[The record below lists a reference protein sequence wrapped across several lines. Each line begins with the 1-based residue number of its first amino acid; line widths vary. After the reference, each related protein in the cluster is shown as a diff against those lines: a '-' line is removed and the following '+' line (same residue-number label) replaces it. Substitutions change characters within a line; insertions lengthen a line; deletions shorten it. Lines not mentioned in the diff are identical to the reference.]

1 MSQAKKMLP
10 LAVLIVIW
18 AIVSQ
23 FTKPIFI
30 PTPMSVI
37 NTFIELF
44 RSGMLLNSALASF
57 GRITAATM
65 LSALISIP
73 LALLISNYKLLDN
86 CITPITSFMRYIP
99 VTAFYPLL
107 ILWVG
112 IEETMKITFLFAA
125 TFFSFLP
132 ALVLI
137 IKGIDRDL
145 IDTAYTIGMSK
156 TDVIL
161 KVQLPYAL
169 PSILQSFLTMYSIG
183 WTYVIIAEVTN
194 ARFGLGHLM
203 YIGSARGMTDMV
215 FASILVVVLI
225 SFIFDN
231 FFSYIIKKAFAW
243 KFAREISD

>member
-1 MSQAKKMLP
+1 MSHVKKLLP

-18 AIVSQ
+18 VIGSQ
-23 FTKPIFI
+23 FIKPMFI
-30 PTPMSVI
+30 PKPLSVI
-37 NTFIELF
+37 NTFIELC
-44 RSGMLLNSALASF
+44 RNGVLLNSALASF
-57 GRITAATM
+57 GRITAATL

-73 LALLISNYKLLDN
+73 LALLIANYKLMDN
-86 CITPITSFMRYIP
+86 LITPITSFMRYIP

-107 ILWVG
+107 ILWAG
-112 IEETMKITFLFAA
+112 IGETMKITFLFAA

-156 TDVIL
+156 SDVIF

-169 PSILQSFLTMYSIG
+169 PSILQSFLTMYSVG

-231 FFSYIIKKAFAW
+231 LFSHIIKRTFPW
-243 KFAREISD
+243 KFAREIID